1 MAIGSYDLVN
11 DHAVINGFR
20 ESLYTAAYDLEEIQP
35 GENSITVKYKKHTLE
50 LIPETTEMGQMLTA
64 VSDKKEQ
71 LTAVWDADS
80 KCFRF
85 RESVY
90 EDLDLDAYSQDG
102 TAYIVIRHG
111 EITWNFFKEPDS
123 SKYVYLNQYGKAE
136 DLQNAPAVLKGY
148 EKAFSGRGYI
158 WGRTIPLLGRH
169 LLWGSGPDTFAAEF
183 PQSDYVMKAN
193 TGLGMYQQLPTKAH
207 DLYLQSALQTGVLSA
222 ICLILFWMRY
232 IADFVK
238 KSRKDSINRKISQE
252 DRKEVLL
259 ELGIF
264 LGIVGFLLTGIM
276 NDSNLATAPVFW
288 CLLGTGIGI
297 KTFHS

>member
-1 MAIGSYDLVN
+1 
-11 DHAVINGFR
+11 
-20 ESLYTAAYDLEEIQP
+20 
-35 GENSITVKYKKHTLE
+35 
-50 LIPETTEMGQMLTA
+50 
-64 VSDKKEQ
+64 
-71 LTAVWDADS
+71 
-80 KCFRF
+80 
-85 RESVY
+85 
-90 EDLDLDAYSQDG
+90 
-102 TAYIVIRHG
+102 
-111 EITWNFFKEPDS
+111 
-123 SKYVYLNQYGKAE
+123 
-136 DLQNAPAVLKGY
+136 
-148 EKAFSGRGYI
+148 
-158 WGRTIPLLGRH
+158 
-169 LLWGSGPDTFAAEF
+169 
-183 PQSDYVMKAN
+183 MKAN

-288 CLLGTGIGI
+288 CLLGIGIGI